1 MITKTQDNPITTVE
15 DTLMTSD
22 LDKIRAE
29 AAKSLYFFA
38 KGILGYDWIVPD
50 PHGPVCKLLE
60 DRSKKRKKFVLPR
73 GWLKT
78 TVCTVSYAIWRAVHD
93 PNIRILLA
101 QNNQENAQK
110 KLAEIRD
117 TFERNK
123 LLRTLYPDIL
133 PGPHSVW
140 RATSLCLNRTK
151 SYPESTF
158 ECIGVRGQPTSR
170 HYNIIIE
177 DDTVAPDFDELGGET
192 LAPSHDDVR
201 KAVMWHS
208 LALPL
213 LTNVKDDEILVVGTR
228 WYEQDLMSHITA
240 NEPQYHTIERSCR
253 EDDEGNSDPRGHIT
267 YPQRFDDDVLTQY
280 EQSLGPYFFS
290 TLMLNRPVAIGEML
304 FKAEWLKEY
313 EVLPPR
319 QNLEVYTTID
329 PATDPELSTSRS
341 DRLDY
346 SVVLTT
352 GKDLMTGDI
361 YVIDYFRERCSPGDH
376 ATALFHHVSTYRPII
391 VGYEDVAYQK
401 SLDYWLKELMRQRNQ
416 FFLLKP
422 IKRTGRKS
430 KETHIMGLHPIAA
443 AGAIYIRPH
452 MSELRTE
459 FLSFPRGA
467 HDDLIDC
474 LAMQTQLWRLTKSA
488 SERKRKI
495 LDSDPY
501 SVNAAIANL
510 RERHA
515 NRAGPQGSIVFDPM
529 KVSSFSDPLTPLSC
543 RDSKELSWLTRD

>member
-1 MITKTQDNPITTVE
+1 MITDIEAIPADATS
-15 DTLMTSD
+15 LSD
-22 LDKIRAE
+22 LDLEMIRAE
-29 AAKSLYFFA
+29 AKRSLYFFA
-38 KGILGYDWIVPD
+38 KGILRYDWLVKD
-50 PHGPVCKLLE
+50 PHGAVCKLLE

-93 PNIRILLA
+93 PNLRILLA

-110 KLAEIRD
+110 KLGEIRD
-117 TFERNK
+117 TFERNQ
-123 LLRTLYPDIL
+123 LLRILYPQVL

-201 KAVMWHS
+201 KAIMWHS

-228 WYEQDLMSHITA
+228 WYENDLMSHIA
-240 NEPQYHTIERSCR
+240 EKEPHYHTIERSCR
-253 EDDEGNSDPRGHIT
+253 EDADGESDPRGRIT
-267 YPQRFDDDVLTQY
+267 YPERFDQDVLDQY
-280 EQSLGPYFFS
+280 ENSLGPYFFS
-290 TLMLNRPVAIGEML
+290 TLMLNRPVAVGDML
-304 FKAEWLKEY
+304 FKQEWFREY

-319 QNLEVYTTID
+319 TSLEVYTTVD
-329 PATDPELSTSRS
+329 PATDPQLSTSRS
-341 DRLDY
+341 DNIDY
-346 SVVLTT
+346 NVVMTT
-352 GKDLMTGDI
+352 GKDLITGDI
-361 YVIDYFRERCSPGDH
+361 YVLEYFRERCSPGDL
-376 ATALFHHVSTYRPII
+376 AAALFHHVRTYRPII
-391 VGYEDVAYQK
+391 VGYEDVAYQR
-401 SLDYWLKELMRQRNQ
+401 SLDYWLKELMRQQQQ
-416 FFLLKP
+416 FFILQP

-430 KETHIMGLHPIAA
+430 KEVHIMGLHPIAA
-443 AGAIYIRPH
+443 AGAINVRPH
-452 MSELRTE
+452 MRELITE

-474 LAMQTQLWRLTKSA
+474 LAMQTQLWRRTQSA
-488 SERKRKI
+488 KERQRK
-495 LDSDPY
+495 LDLSSPFSLD
-501 SVNAAIANL
+501 AAIAEL
-510 RERHA
+510 RARHTGRDGA
-515 NRAGPQGSIVFDPM
+515 RKSLIFDPM
-529 KVSSFSDPLTPLSC
+529 KSSRTTDPFSPVSC
-543 RDSKELSWLTRD
+543 RDAIKWLN